1 MRTIIGVKLSVE
13 GMHYY
18 LDASE
23 KHGLPMKFLEFP
35 HRHMFHIEVRV
46 SVKHD
51 NRDKEFI
58 LLKREVIEYLHSKYY
73 QEELN
78 VLDFRKMSCEMIAKD
93 LMFVFHADSV
103 KVSEDDENYALV
115 SLEDGECYCD
125 DDIEYKK
132 EEKLKFPSNIKN
144 VTYVFGRVCSG
155 KTTYVDNLIKHLTSQ
170 KLNQKTFI
178 FEIGEVVRILKKQEE
193 RIFQGSLD
201 QAIFNFI
208 IKKLESNPEIDTVYI
223 VGIRQKSLFLAFEKF
238 FGPYMINIDRILLNS
253 TTTERRE
260 RFDKRNADKD
270 KLSSFTQVELQER
283 KLGLDELILFLI
295 DNYENLKIV

>member
-18 LDASE
+18 SDASE

-270 KLSSFTQVELQER
+270 KLLSFTQVELQER

>member
-1 MRTIIGVKLSVE
+1 MKTIIGVKLSVE

-18 LDASE
+18 SDASE

-155 KTTYVDNLIKHLTSQ
+155 KSTYVDNLIKHLTSQ

-193 RIFQGSLD
+193 RIFQESLD
-201 QAIFNFI
+201 QMIFNFI
-208 IKKLESNPEIDTVYI
+208 IKKLESNPMIDTVYI

-238 FGPYMINIDRILLNS
+238 FGPYMINIDRILLNP

-270 KLSSFTQVELQER
+270 KLLSFTQVELQER

>member
-1 MRTIIGVKLSVE
+1 MKTIIGVKLSVE

-18 LDASE
+18 SDASE

-93 LMFVFHADSV
+93 LMHAFHADSV

-238 FGPYMINIDRILLNS
+238 FGPYMINIDRILLNP
-253 TTTERRE
+253 TITERRE

-270 KLSSFTQVELQER
+270 KLLSFTQVELEER

>member
-1 MRTIIGVKLSVE
+1 MKTIIGVKLSVE

-18 LDASE
+18 SDASE

-125 DDIEYKK
+125 DGIEYKK

-193 RIFQGSLD
+193 RIFQESLD

-208 IKKLESNPEIDTVYI
+208 IKKLESNPGIDTVYI

-238 FGPYMINIDRILLNS
+238 FGPYMINIDRILLNP

-270 KLSSFTQVELQER
+270 KLLSFTQVELQER
-283 KLGLDELILFLI
+283 GLGLDELILFLI

>member
-1 MRTIIGVKLSVE
+1 MKTIIGVKLSVE

-18 LDASE
+18 LNASE

-155 KTTYVDNLIKHLTSQ
+155 KSTYVDNLIKHLTSQ

-238 FGPYMINIDRILLNS
+238 FGPYMINIDRILLNP

-270 KLSSFTQVELQER
+270 KLLSFTQVELQER

>member
-1 MRTIIGVKLSVE
+1 MKTIIGVKLSVE

-18 LDASE
+18 LNASE
-23 KHGLPMKFLEFP
+23 RHGLEVKFLEFP

-58 LLKREVIEYLHSKYY
+58 LLKREVIKYLYSKYY
-73 QEELN
+73 QEEIDA
-78 VLDFRKMSCEMIAKD
+78 LDFRKMSCEMIAKD
-93 LMFVFHADSV
+93 LMIAFHADSV

-155 KTTYVDNLIKHLTSQ
+155 KTTYVDNLIKDLTSQ
-170 KLNQKTFI
+170 KLNQKAFI

-193 RIFQGSLD
+193 RIFQESLD

-238 FGPYMINIDRILLNS
+238 FGPYMINIDRIFLNP

-270 KLSSFTQVELQER
+270 KLLSFTQVELQER

-295 DNYENLKIV
+295 SNYENLKIV

>member
-1 MRTIIGVKLSVE
+1 MKTIIGVKLSVE

-18 LDASE
+18 SDASE

-73 QEELN
+73 QEALN
-78 VLDFRKMSCEMIAKD
+78 ALDFGKMSCEMIAKD
-93 LMFVFHADSV
+93 LMHAFHADSV

-155 KTTYVDNLIKHLTSQ
+155 KTTYIDNLIKHLTSQ

-238 FGPYMINIDRILLNS
+238 FGPYMVNIDRILLNP

-270 KLSSFTQVELQER
+270 KLLSFTQVELQER

>member
-1 MRTIIGVKLSVE
+1 MKTIIGVKLSVE

-18 LDASE
+18 SDASE

-73 QEELN
+73 QEEFN

-155 KTTYVDNLIKHLTSQ
+155 KSTYVDNLIKHLTSQ

-193 RIFQGSLD
+193 RIFQESLD

-208 IKKLESNPEIDTVYI
+208 IKKLESNPGIDTVYI

-238 FGPYMINIDRILLNS
+238 FGPYMINIDRILLNP

-270 KLSSFTQVELQER
+270 KLLSFTQVELQER

>member
-1 MRTIIGVKLSVE
+1 MKTIIGVKLSVE

-18 LDASE
+18 LNASE

-51 NRDKEFI
+51 DRDKEFL
-58 LLKREVIEYLHSKYY
+58 LLKRDVIRYLHTKYY
-73 QEELN
+73 QEDLDT
-78 VLDFRKMSCEMIAKD
+78 LDFGKMSCEMIAKD
-93 LMFVFHADSV
+93 LMHAFRADNV
-103 KVSEDDENYALV
+103 KVSEDNENYALV
-115 SLEDGECYCD
+115 SLEDGERYCD
-125 DDIEYKK
+125 DGIEYKK
-132 EEKLKFPSNIKN
+132 EEKLTFPSNIKN

-155 KTTYVDNLIKHLTSQ
+155 KSTFVDNLIKDLTSQ

-178 FEIGEVVRILKKQEE
+178 FEIGEVVRILKKKEE
-193 RIFQGSLD
+193 RVFQESLD
-201 QAIFNFI
+201 KMIFDFI
-208 IKKLESNPEIDTVYI
+208 IEKLKSNPMIDTVYI

-238 FGPYMINIDRILLNS
+238 FGPYMINIDRIFLNP

-270 KLSSFTQVELQER
+270 KLLSFTQVELEER

-295 DNYENLKIV
+295 SNYENLKII

>member
-1 MRTIIGVKLSVE
+1 MKTIIGVKLSVE

-18 LDASE
+18 SDASE

-193 RIFQGSLD
+193 RIFQESLD

-208 IKKLESNPEIDTVYI
+208 IKKLESNPGIDTVYI

-238 FGPYMINIDRILLNS
+238 FGPYMVNIDRILLNP

-270 KLSSFTQVELQER
+270 KLLSFTQVELEER

>member
-18 LDASE
+18 LNASE
-23 KHGLPMKFLEFP
+23 NHGKEVKFLEYP

-73 QEELN
+73 QEALN
-78 VLDFRKMSCEMIAKD
+78 ALDFGKISCEMIAKD
-93 LMFVFHADSV
+93 LMHAFHADSV

-115 SLEDGECYCD
+115 SLEDGERYCD
-125 DDIEYKK
+125 DGIEYKK

-193 RIFQGSLD
+193 RIFQESLD

-208 IKKLESNPEIDTVYI
+208 IKKLESNPGIDTVYI

-238 FGPYMINIDRILLNS
+238 FGPYMINIDRILLNP

-270 KLSSFTQVELQER
+270 KLLSFTQVELQER
-283 KLGLDELILFLI
+283 GLGLDELILFLI

>member
-78 VLDFRKMSCEMIAKD
+78 ALDFHKMSCEMIAKD
-93 LMFVFHADSV
+93 LMIVFHADSV

-208 IKKLESNPEIDTVYI
+208 IKKLESNPGIDTVYI

-238 FGPYMINIDRILLNS
+238 FGPYMVNIDRILLNP
-253 TTTERRE
+253 TITERRE

-270 KLSSFTQVELQER
+270 KLLSFTQVELQER

>member
-1 MRTIIGVKLSVE
+1 MKTIIGVKLSVE

-18 LDASE
+18 SDASE

-93 LMFVFHADSV
+93 LMFVFHTDSV

-193 RIFQGSLD
+193 RIFQESLD

-208 IKKLESNPEIDTVYI
+208 IKKLESNPGIDTVYI

-238 FGPYMINIDRILLNS
+238 FGPYMINIDRILLNP

-270 KLSSFTQVELQER
+270 KLLSFTQVELQER
-283 KLGLDELILFLI
+283 GLGLDELILFLI

>member
-1 MRTIIGVKLSVE
+1 MKTIIGVKLSVE

-18 LDASE
+18 SDASE

-78 VLDFRKMSCEMIAKD
+78 VLDFRKMSCEMISKD

-270 KLSSFTQVELQER
+270 KLLSFTQVELQER

>member
-1 MRTIIGVKLSVE
+1 MKTIIGVKLSVE

-23 KHGLPMKFLEFP
+23 KHGLSVKFLEYP

>member
-13 GMHYY
+13 GIHYY

-103 KVSEDDENYALV
+103 KVSEDDENYVLV

-238 FGPYMINIDRILLNS
+238 FGPYMINIDRILLNP

-270 KLSSFTQVELQER
+270 KLLSFTQVELQER

>member
-1 MRTIIGVKLSVE
+1 MKTIIGIKLSVE

-18 LDASE
+18 SDASE

-155 KTTYVDNLIKHLTSQ
+155 KSTYVDNLIKHLTSQ

-238 FGPYMINIDRILLNS
+238 FGPYMINIDRILLNP

-270 KLSSFTQVELQER
+270 KLLSFTQVELQER

>member
-1 MRTIIGVKLSVE
+1 
-13 GMHYY
+13 
-18 LDASE
+18 
-23 KHGLPMKFLEFP
+23 
-35 HRHMFHIEVRV
+35 
-46 SVKHD
+46 
-51 NRDKEFI
+51 
-58 LLKREVIEYLHSKYY
+58 
-73 QEELN
+73 
-78 VLDFRKMSCEMIAKD
+78 MIAKD
-93 LMFVFHADSV
+93 LMIVFHADSV

-201 QAIFNFI
+201 QTIFNFI

-238 FGPYMINIDRILLNS
+238 FGPYMINIDRILLNP

-270 KLSSFTQVELQER
+270 KLLSFTQVELEER

>member
-23 KHGLPMKFLEFP
+23 KYGLSMKFLEFP

-58 LLKREVIEYLHSKYY
+58 LLKREVIKYLHSKYY

-78 VLDFRKMSCEMIAKD
+78 ALDFHKMSCEMIAKD

-238 FGPYMINIDRILLNS
+238 FGPYMINIDRILLNP

-260 RFDKRNADKD
+260 RFDKRNTDKD
-270 KLSSFTQVELQER
+270 KLLSFTQVELQER

>member
-1 MRTIIGVKLSVE
+1 MKTIIGVKLSVE

-18 LDASE
+18 SDASE

-46 SVKHD
+46 SMKHD

-238 FGPYMINIDRILLNS
+238 FGPYMINIDRILLNP

-270 KLSSFTQVELQER
+270 KLLSFTQVELQER

>member
-1 MRTIIGVKLSVE
+1 MKTIIGVKLSVE

-18 LDASE
+18 SDASE

-46 SVKHD
+46 SMKHD

-223 VGIRQKSLFLAFEKF
+223 VGIRQKNLFLAFEKF

-270 KLSSFTQVELQER
+270 KLLSFTQVELQER

>member
-1 MRTIIGVKLSVE
+1 MKTIIGVKLSVE

-18 LDASE
+18 SDASE

-178 FEIGEVVRILKKQEE
+178 FEIGKVVRILKKQEE
-193 RIFQGSLD
+193 RIFQESLD

-208 IKKLESNPEIDTVYI
+208 IKKLESNPGIDTVYI

-238 FGPYMINIDRILLNS
+238 FGPYMVNIDRILLNP

-270 KLSSFTQVELQER
+270 KLLSFTQVELEER

>member
-238 FGPYMINIDRILLNS
+238 FGPYMINIDRILLNP

-270 KLSSFTQVELQER
+270 KLLSFTQVELQER

>member
-1 MRTIIGVKLSVE
+1 
-13 GMHYY
+13 
-18 LDASE
+18 
-23 KHGLPMKFLEFP
+23 MKFLEFP

-270 KLSSFTQVELQER
+270 KLLSFTQVELQER

>member
-1 MRTIIGVKLSVE
+1 MKTIIGVKLSVE

-18 LDASE
+18 SDASE

-193 RIFQGSLD
+193 RIFQESLD

-208 IKKLESNPEIDTVYI
+208 IKKLESNPGIDTVYI
-223 VGIRQKSLFLAFEKF
+223 VGIRQKNLFLAFEKF
-238 FGPYMINIDRILLNS
+238 FGPYMVNIDRILLNP

-270 KLSSFTQVELQER
+270 KLLSFTQVELEER

>member
-1 MRTIIGVKLSVE
+1 MKTIIGVKLSVE

-18 LDASE
+18 LNASE

-193 RIFQGSLD
+193 RIFQESLD

-208 IKKLESNPEIDTVYI
+208 IKKLESNPGIDTVYI

-238 FGPYMINIDRILLNS
+238 FGPYMVNIDRILLNP

-270 KLSSFTQVELQER
+270 KLLSFTQVELEER

>member
-238 FGPYMINIDRILLNS
+238 FGPYMINIDRILLNP
-253 TTTERRE
+253 TTTERRK

-270 KLSSFTQVELQER
+270 KLLSFTQVELQER

>member
-1 MRTIIGVKLSVE
+1 MKTIIGVKLSVE

-18 LDASE
+18 SDASE

-208 IKKLESNPEIDTVYI
+208 IKKLESNPGIDTVYI

-238 FGPYMINIDRILLNS
+238 FGPYMVNIDRILLNP
-253 TTTERRE
+253 TITERRE

-270 KLSSFTQVELQER
+270 KLLSFTQVELQER

>member
-1 MRTIIGVKLSVE
+1 MKTIIGVKLSVE

-18 LDASE
+18 SDASE

-193 RIFQGSLD
+193 RIFQESLD

-208 IKKLESNPEIDTVYI
+208 IKKLESNPGIDTVYI

-238 FGPYMINIDRILLNS
+238 FGPYMINIDRILLNP

-270 KLSSFTQVELQER
+270 KLLSFTQVELQER

>member
-1 MRTIIGVKLSVE
+1 MKTIIGVKLSVE

-18 LDASE
+18 SDASE

-58 LLKREVIEYLHSKYY
+58 LLKREVIKYLHTKYY
-73 QEELN
+73 QEALN
-78 VLDFRKMSCEMIAKD
+78 ALDFGKMSCEMIAKD
-93 LMFVFHADSV
+93 LMHAFHADSV
-103 KVSEDDENYALV
+103 KVSEDNENYALV
-115 SLEDGECYCD
+115 SLEDGERYCD

-155 KTTYVDNLIKHLTSQ
+155 KSTYVDNLIKHLTSQ
-170 KLNQKTFI
+170 KLNQKTFV

-193 RIFQGSLD
+193 RIFQESLD
-201 QAIFNFI
+201 QTIFNFI

-270 KLSSFTQVELQER
+270 KLLSFTQVELQER

>member
-1 MRTIIGVKLSVE
+1 MKTIIGVKLSVE

-18 LDASE
+18 SDASE

-193 RIFQGSLD
+193 RIFQESLD

-208 IKKLESNPEIDTVYI
+208 IKKLESNPGIDTVYI

-238 FGPYMINIDRILLNS
+238 FGLYMVNIDRILLNP

-270 KLSSFTQVELQER
+270 KLLSFTQVELEER

>member
-1 MRTIIGVKLSVE
+1 MKTIIGVKLSVE

-18 LDASE
+18 SDASE

-208 IKKLESNPEIDTVYI
+208 IKKLESNPGIDTVYI

-238 FGPYMINIDRILLNS
+238 FGPYMVNIDRILLNP

-270 KLSSFTQVELQER
+270 KLLSFTQVELQER

>member
-1 MRTIIGVKLSVE
+1 MKTIIGVKLSVE
-13 GMHYY
+13 GIHYY
-18 LDASE
+18 SDASE

-155 KTTYVDNLIKHLTSQ
+155 KSTYVDNLIKHLTSQ
-170 KLNQKTFI
+170 KLNQKTFV

-193 RIFQGSLD
+193 RIFQESLD
-201 QAIFNFI
+201 RTIFNFI

-238 FGPYMINIDRILLNS
+238 FGPYMINIDRILLNP
-253 TTTERRE
+253 TTIERRE

-270 KLSSFTQVELQER
+270 KLLSFTQVELQER

>member
-1 MRTIIGVKLSVE
+1 MKTIIGVKLSVE

-18 LDASE
+18 SDASE

-155 KTTYVDNLIKHLTSQ
+155 KSTYVDNLIKHLTSQ

-238 FGPYMINIDRILLNS
+238 FGPYMVNIDRILLNP

-270 KLSSFTQVELQER
+270 KLLSFTQVELQER

>member
-1 MRTIIGVKLSVE
+1 MKTIIGVKLSVE

-18 LDASE
+18 SDASE

-144 VTYVFGRVCSG
+144 ITYVFGRVCSG
-155 KTTYVDNLIKHLTSQ
+155 KTTFVDNLIKDLISQ
-170 KLNQKTFI
+170 KLNQKTLI

-193 RIFQGSLD
+193 RIFQESLD
-201 QAIFNFI
+201 QMIFNFI
-208 IKKLESNPEIDTVYI
+208 IEKLKSKPEIDTVYI

-238 FGPYMINIDRILLNS
+238 FGPFTININRILLNP

-270 KLSSFTQVELQER
+270 KSLSFTQVEVEER
-283 KLGLDELILFLI
+283 KLGLDQLILFLI

>member
-1 MRTIIGVKLSVE
+1 MKTIIGVKLSVE

-18 LDASE
+18 SDASE

-78 VLDFRKMSCEMIAKD
+78 ALDFHKMSCEMIAKD

-125 DDIEYKK
+125 DGIEYKK

-170 KLNQKTFI
+170 KLNQKTFV

-193 RIFQGSLD
+193 RIFQESLD
-201 QAIFNFI
+201 QTIFNFI

>member
-1 MRTIIGVKLSVE
+1 MKTIIGVKLSVE

-18 LDASE
+18 SDASE

-73 QEELN
+73 QEALN
-78 VLDFRKMSCEMIAKD
+78 ALDFGKMSCEMIAKD
-93 LMFVFHADSV
+93 LMHAFHADSV

-115 SLEDGECYCD
+115 SLEDGERYCD
-125 DDIEYKK
+125 DGIEYKK

-193 RIFQGSLD
+193 RIFQESLD

-208 IKKLESNPEIDTVYI
+208 IKKLESNPGIDTVYI

-238 FGPYMINIDRILLNS
+238 FGPYMINIDRILLNP

-270 KLSSFTQVELQER
+270 KLLSFTQVELQER
-283 KLGLDELILFLI
+283 GLGLDELILFLI